1 MGANR
6 KGCLKIPAWLRSLVR
21 SIRIRGCSAAFLC
34 GLFFAF
40 LPRLGAQDSRI
51 FSDTGDGAVAQRY
64 LEWAQKELAAGRR
77 AEALAALERGADY
90 ASASSDLSY
99 FLALIRSMEGR
110 PRGAV
115 LEACRLALETGR
127 WARYTPETARLLEA
141 ETLTDLRRFEEAL
154 TVLQSCNAEAYD
166 TRNLKLRAL
175 RGLAF
180 QGAPGAEA
188 EFATQLLAAMARFP
202 REPGPVRLLF
212 EYAAFRGNGPGT
224 AGASGRDVPG
234 VLREPADLA
243 LRRLPALLEAEA
255 DLAYLAAPFML
266 HAEDAR
272 RYVSAYRAAYGTNP
286 GSIPPA
292 LDLGLIDGSQAV
304 EELFAPKPAVASGD
318 TNPGTIPLELDRD
331 LLVRVRELLRSDDE
345 RDDLKRNLLHFTGV
359 ITEDRDHDGIPEA
372 RTVYRNGLIVSY
384 VYDADQD
391 GLGDLVVNF
400 VRGLPE
406 EAVIALPGEGPP
418 VLPLNER
425 DRTLAELRWER
436 YPMVR
441 YTDLGGR
448 RYRPRPLEYA
458 YAPFRLQGL
467 VSGGPDYPVREE
479 LLPILTERSLL
490 SFAVLLEQPNGEFP
504 GGIER
509 VELAGSFPVRSR
521 VYLEERLVS
530 ETEYRLGKP
539 VVQHADLDLDGRMET
554 VRRYDANGAIQ
565 VTESDWDGDGIYEY
579 AETVQDDGTVK
590 KSWDF
595 NRDGVRETEG

>member
-1 MGANR
+1 MDANG
-6 KGCLKIPAWLRSLVR
+6 KGCLQLPAWLRSLVR
-21 SIRIRGCSAAFLC
+21 SVRILGRAGVFFL
-34 GLFFAF
+34 GLFFA
-40 LPRLGAQDSRI
+40 LPPRPGAQDSRI
-51 FSDTGDGAVAQRY
+51 FPGAGDGAAALRY

-90 ASASSDLSY
+90 ASVSSDLSY
-99 FLALIRSMEGR
+99 LLALVRSLEGC

-175 RGLAF
+175 RGLAL

-188 EFATQLLAAMARFP
+188 EFAAQLRAAMDRFP

-212 EYAAFRGNGPGT
+212 EYAAFRGNGPGR
-224 AGASGRDVPG
+224 GASGGIPG

-243 LRRLPALLEAEA
+243 LRRLPALVETDP
-255 DLAYLAAPFML
+255 DLACLAAPFML

-272 RYVSAYRAAYGTNP
+272 RYVSAYRAVHGP
-286 GSIPPA
+286 GPASIPPA
-292 LDLGLIDGSQAV
+292 LDLGLIDGFRAA
-304 EELFAPKPAVASGD
+304 EELFAPRLSAAGAA
-318 TNPGTIPLELDRD
+318 PGTVPPELDRD
-331 LLVRVRELLRSDDE
+331 LLVRVWELLRSDDE
-345 RDDLKRNLLHFTGV
+345 RDDLKRNLLRFTGV

-372 RTVYRNGLIVSY
+372 RTVYREGLIVSY

-391 GLGDLVVNF
+391 RLGDLSVNF

-406 EAVIALPGEGPP
+406 GAVIALFREGPP
-418 VLPLNER
+418 ALPLNDR

-448 RYRPRPLEYA
+448 RYLPGPLEYA
-458 YAPFRLQGL
+458 YTPFRLQGL
-467 VSGGPDYPVREE
+467 VPGGPDYPVREE
-479 LLPILTERSLL
+479 PLPVLTERSLL
-490 SFAVLLEQPNGEFP
+490 SFAVLLKQPSREFP
-504 GGIER
+504 GA
-509 VELAGSFPVRSR
+509 VEWVDLSGSLPVRSR

-530 ETEYRLGKP
+530 ETEYSLGRP

-554 VRRYDANGAIQ
+554 VRRYGPGGALRI
-565 VTESDWDGDGIYEY
+565 TESDWDGDGIYEY
-579 AETVQDDGTVK
+579 AETVQDDGTLK

-595 NRDGVRETEG
+595 NKDGIRETEE